1 MLGFDLAMFVAIIV
15 AVLIAI
21 DVHEF
26 CHAWVAAQLG
36 DPTAQNMGRVSL
48 NPLVHLDPVGTL
60 MIFLT
65 AITGFGIGWGKPV
78 PVDPYRL
85 RYGPM
90 AGMGIVSLAGPAA
103 NLTTAAILAIPIRLG
118 ALPLPSI
125 VLELLFIIA
134 MVNIGLAVFNLI
146 PLPPLDGYGVLMGIL
161 GSIRSG
167 WAYRWAYTLAR
178 YERYGPM
185 ILLIV
190 IIADRYI
197 PVFSFLIYPPYD
209 FLTRLILGV

>member
-1 MLGFDLAMFVAIIV
+1 MFGLDLARFGAIII
-15 AVLIAI
+15 AVLVAI
-21 DVHEF
+21 DVHEC
-26 CHAWVAAQLG
+26 CHAWVASELG
-36 DPTAQNMGRVSL
+36 DPTARNRGRVSL
-48 NPLVHLDPVGTL
+48 NPLVHLDPLGTI

-90 AGMGIVSLAGPAA
+90 KGMGVVSLAGPAA
-103 NLTTAAILAIPIRLG
+103 NLATAAILAIPFRAG
-118 ALPLPSI
+118 SMVLPTF
-125 VLELLFIIA
+125 VLELLLIVA
-134 MVNIGLAVFNLI
+134 MVNIGLAIFNLI

-161 GSIRSG
+161 GSVG
-167 WAYRWAYTLAR
+167 TPWAYRWSYNLAR

-185 ILLIV
+185 ILLLV

-197 PVFSFLIYPPYD
+197 PVFSFLIYPPYS
-209 FLTRLILGV
+209 LLRHLILGV